1 MYSRNLQYSEYA
13 SGSQYTKNLNIL
25 EIQDKL
31 EGFLIYLRFW
41 ICSGKNFKINL
52 NSNIQGKL

>member
-31 EGFLIYLRFW
+31 EGFVIYLGFW
-41 ICSGKNFKINL
+41 ICQSSESVLETTLK
-52 NSNIQGKL
+52 